1 MFTKIPKV
9 KTYIKSCWCH
19 LLWWMPIENFE
30 RKTSKIHMNEGPSW
44 DFKNMFI
51 KQKIFG
57 KKIISKH

>member
-1 MFTKIPKV
+1 
-9 KTYIKSCWCH
+9 
-19 LLWWMPIENFE
+19 MPIENFK
-30 RKTSKIHMNEGPSW
+30 RKTCKIHMNEGPSK